1 MRLVGGDLGGDWLG
15 ETVNSPGGPESSLDR
30 LLVAESVSTCSRVA
44 VCTGLAVIDLK
55 VHLGHLLCT
64 NLK

>member
-30 LLVAESVSTCSRVA
+30 LLLPESVSVCSRVA
-44 VCTGLAVIDLK
+44 VNTGLAEK
-55 VHLGHLLCT
+55 S
-64 NLK
+64 